1 MNFLKWVKKG
11 RCSYV
16 DKFKS
21 PFERIVPQAYF
32 YPCLDEYMTEPSS
45 KTAYAIGVW
54 EEASASLTAS
64 ELQEKIR
71 TGIIVGYSGEITVKK
86 IHNASQ

>member
-1 MNFLKWVKKG
+1 
-11 RCSYV
+11 
-16 DKFKS
+16 
-21 PFERIVPQAYF
+21 
-32 YPCLDEYMTEPSS
+32 MTEPSS

-71 TGIIVGYSGEITVKK
+71 TGIIVGYNGEITVKK